1 MELTTV
7 LAAIQA
13 GVSLIPEGEAL
24 IGQIKS
30 LFSTTDQATIDAA
43 LAAANAAADQAY
55 KDSQAL

>member
-1 MELTTV
+1 MELTTI

-24 IGQIKS
+24 ISQIKA

-43 LAAANAAADQAY
+43 LIAANAAADQAY
-55 KDSQAL
+55 KDSQAI